1 MVYAPVKTTVLQI
14 DQAQAK
20 QQLEALGYKPGDNVY
35 MRGFLPSDHPNK
47 AKDYGKKSDKLR
59 YGEVEQWQAEGRG
72 VYFVVNGGGHC
83 NADIKKCRAIFYE
96 HDNLDKELQLNL
108 WKDLG
113 LPEPTVQIDTG
124 GKSIHSYWVFDKPLV
139 VEKWC
144 PLQTDLLE
152 MADADR
158 SIKNPSRV
166 MRLAGAWHLSAKGAT
181 QSKIVSCSGKRY
193 SYGELRGVVQVKTP
207 LPTYNNIQ
215 VPVPDAVP
223 LEDCLAKASRELLNG
238 VSEGGRN
245 SSGYALACD
254 LIGTA
259 NYLDSIGQQFDGD
272 PRLLLDDY
280 ANRCNP
286 PLPALEVE
294 GIWKSAQR
302 DNPSP
307 SCGEDGVDN
316 CIRGWYIRST
326 GKGYSGGIGGKRHRG
341 YGGGSGNGGDGGDGG
356 DGDDGDSK
364 VINFPGHDPLNDSTI
379 REEIDK
385 LIAQGVAG
393 SHLTGALNRLAAS
406 SQIYIGELRK
416 QYYQQLNEADV
427 ECDRPD
433 NRAEVDNLLNLADQ
447 SISLHEYLPDLLA
460 DPLTQWCKW
469 LSIRPATVL
478 TALLAGASSLHKVGT
493 ELVIHRSQNFRVPST
508 VYGALVSESGQKKSP
523 IFSNIIRKPLWGL
536 SQEKKDAHA
545 AAMEDYNAAVSA
557 WEEAGKKGEKPVPP
571 PPPTLYYFTNAT
583 GEAIPVQASKDPSK
597 ALLGLV
603 DELSGL
609 FNSANAYRQGRGSD
623 TQDFLSY
630 FDGTGQNVLRA
641 GGIRTDLK
649 HIYLSLFGTIQP
661 AVLRKHMGDCNDP
674 DGSWARFLFVN
685 QPLEAATLSDDDGQ
699 SVQVSDR
706 LAWFYRKID
715 QLPEMEYRLSHQ
727 AFKRYQPVYNQLE
740 QLRVTHPQPGMR
752 AVYSKM
758 EGYIGRLALNLHV
771 LWELANGKEVPDEE
785 IPLFIMELAIGLAQ
799 FYMGQVKLI
808 HADSDDEGLAP
819 HITKMIELS
828 KRLEKNGKDGWLAAR
843 VMQQAFSSKS
853 KKTSSQQCRDWMTEA
868 EQMGYGQTKGTG
880 NRLKWHWQKSNPD
893 GTPPS
898 TPSTEKVLELLE
910 NVGQSSN
917 SLKQPS
923 DNVLSESVGTVGT
936 TPPLCCEVDSL
947 ISSNRNDTVQD
958 LTPSL
963 PPKVESHRLISEVEP
978 QETVAELKPLEVEV
992 ESPDSLLGGSAPT
1005 VPTEALEPIQDN
1017 SCATVGA
1024 VPTLSNISNN
1034 RDEAVQNYPL
1044 AEEEVA
1050 VYNLPAVETGFDAQ
1064 EDEAC
1069 FMPWEEV
1076 VEFEPDVQT
1085 LDTEEE
1091 LVEEPQKPVVTPEPE
1106 REWQIGDRII
1116 VQTDI
1121 PSLKKYNERFGVV
1134 EAVGAGTCLIGFG
1147 GEDSHHIPYR
1157 CLHSGE
1163 SAAASVPINQ

>member
-1 MVYAPVKTTVLQI
+1 MVYAPVKSTVLQI

-83 NADIKKCRAIFYE
+83 NADVKKCRAIFYE

-108 WKDLG
+108 WQQLG
-113 LPEPTVQIDTG
+113 LPEPTIQIDTG

-144 PLQTDLLE
+144 SLQTDLLE

-223 LEDCLAKASRELLNG
+223 LEACLAKASRELLNG

-341 YGGGSGNGGDGGDGG
+341 YGGGSGNGGDGG

-536 SQEKKDAHA
+536 RQEKKDAHA

-715 QLPEMEYRLSHQ
+715 QLPEMEYRLSRE

-740 QLRVTHPQPGMR
+740 RLRVTHPQPGMR

-771 LWELANGKEVPDEE
+771 LWELANGKDVPGEE
-785 IPLFIMELAIGLAQ
+785 IPLFIMELAIQLAK

-808 HADSDDEGLAP
+808 HADSDEEGLAP

-828 KRLEKNGKDGWLAAR
+828 KRLEANGKDGWLTAR
-843 VMQQAFSSKS
+843 VIQQSITKSSKP
-853 KKTSSQQCRDWMTEA
+853 TPALCREWMSEA
-868 EQMGYGQTKGTG
+868 VRMGYGQTQGVS
-880 NRLKWHWQKSNPD
+880 NRLKWHWNKPDAGDPTKQTVDTVDNCRQSVYSPGCTTTNGLSKTVDTVDKSPPLD
-893 GTPPS
+893 LSSESKLGTPALPPGVSFLGGVES
-898 TPSTEKVLELLE
+898 TASTETPGSSQDKVF
-910 NVGQSSN
+910 
-917 SLKQPS
+917 
-923 DNVLSESVGTVGT
+923 GTVDTLSTVVYSLSTEEAGVT
-936 TPPLCCEVDSL
+936 DVVQPEVVS
-947 ISSNRNDTVQD
+947 Q
-958 LTPSL
+958 
-963 PPKVESHRLISEVEP
+963 SEVVTQVE
-978 QETVAELKPLEVEV
+978 ETKEKAE
-992 ESPDSLLGGSAPT
+992 STNA
-1005 VPTEALEPIQDN
+1005 
-1017 SCATVGA
+1017 A
-1024 VPTLSNISNN
+1024 VI
-1034 RDEAVQNYPL
+1034 